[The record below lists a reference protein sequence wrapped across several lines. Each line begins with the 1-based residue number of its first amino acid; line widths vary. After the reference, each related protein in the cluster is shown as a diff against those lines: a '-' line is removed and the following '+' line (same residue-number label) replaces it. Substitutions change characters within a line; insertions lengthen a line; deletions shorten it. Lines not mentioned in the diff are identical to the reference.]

1 MKIEIYK
8 KANDE
13 NIYFSYEEGR
23 ETILNFENLKDL
35 SKLFLEKK
43 KKGED
48 LTYTVNAEAELS
60 LYKTTIEDV
69 LKEICND
76 EDLFLLYK
84 DKSADE

>member
-13 NIYFSYEEGR
+13 NIYFSYETGR
-23 ETILNFENLKDL
+23 EIILNFENLKDL

-76 EDLFLLYK
+76 EDLFSLYK
-84 DKSADE
+84 DKSSDE